1 MADSVRHN
9 IAKNLSAL
17 RHARGMTQGE
27 LAARLHFTD
36 KAVSKWDRGESVPD
50 IDVLCEAAAFFGVDL
65 DYLVESHEKSEAKP
79 AGCSRQEKR
88 NKRLIIGMSVILVWL
103 LASLVFFILSSV
115 YEFRPVFLMCFL
127 YAVPATIIV
136 WIVLNSVWFH
146 GAYNFIAVSLLMWAV
161 LAAVYV
167 SLLVFADRS
176 LPLIF
181 LPGVFG
187 QLIIFLWSRI
197 RTDSQRARLL
207 EANRFSDRE
216 DA

>member
-1 MADSVRHN
+1 MADSVRKN
-9 IAKNLSAL
+9 IAKNLSEL
-17 RHARGMTQGE
+17 RHARGMTQSE
-27 LAARLHFTD
+27 LASRLHFTD
-36 KAVSKWDRGESVPD
+36 KAVSKWERGESVPD
-50 IDVLCEAAAFFGVDL
+50 IDVLCEAAALFSVDL
-65 DYLVESHEKSEAKP
+65 DYLVSSHEKTKALPGSA
-79 AGCSRQEKR
+79 SRQEKR

-103 LASLVFFILSSV
+103 LASLVFFILSAV
-115 YEFRPVFLMCFL
+115 YEFKPVYLICFL
-127 YAVPATIIV
+127 YAVPATVIV

-146 GAYNFIAVSLLMWAV
+146 GAYNFLAVSVLMWSV

-167 SLLVFADRS
+167 SLLVFAERS